1 MKFNHAYVMTGGI
14 ATGKSTVC
22 SLLKMH
28 GFSLIDA
35 DVIAKEQLE
44 DSKSELREVFGDEI
58 FDGTQIN
65 RKKLAN
71 IIFASSEQREKLN
84 ALIHPK
90 VRAEITRQAEIK
102 EKFELP
108 YLMDIPLFFES
119 GDYDCKMS
127 MVVYT
132 PKNIQLDRLVKRE
145 GFALEE
151 AKRRVNAQIDIE
163 EKKKRADWVV
173 DNSKD
178 LKHLQNEVEKFV
190 DYIREQYD
198 GIKV

>member
-1 MKFNHAYVMTGGI
+1 MKFNNAYVMTGGI

-44 DSKSELREVFGDEI
+44 DSKSELREIFGDDI
-58 FDGTQIN
+58 FDGNQIN
-65 RKKLAN
+65 RKKLAD

-132 PKNIQLDRLVKRE
+132 PKDIQLDRLVKRE
-145 GFALEE
+145 GFALDE
-151 AKRRVNAQIDIE
+151 AKRRVGAQIDIE

>member
-28 GFSLIDA
+28 GFSVIDA

-44 DSKSELREVFGDEI
+44 ASKGELREIFGDEI
-58 FDGTQIN
+58 FEVNDID

-71 IIFASSEQREKLN
+71 IIFSSSIQREKLN
-84 ALIHPK
+84 TLIHPK
-90 VRAEITRQAEIK
+90 VRAEINRQAKLK

-119 GDYDCKMS
+119 GDYECKMS

-132 PKNIQLDRLVKRE
+132 PKNIQLDRLINRE
-145 GFALEE
+145 GFSLDE
-151 AKRRVNAQIDIE
+151 ANKRVNAQIDID
-163 EKKKRADWVV
+163 KKKEMADWVV
-173 DNSKD
+173 DNSFD

-190 DYIREQYD
+190 EYIRGQYA

>member
-1 MKFNHAYVMTGGI
+1 MKFNNAYVMTGGI

-44 DSKSELREVFGDEI
+44 DSKSELREIFGDDI

-65 RKKLAN
+65 RKKLAD

-132 PKNIQLDRLVKRE
+132 PKDIQLDRLVKRE

-151 AKRRVNAQIDIE
+151 AKRRVGAQIDIE

>member
-44 DSKSELREVFGDEI
+44 ASKSELREIFGEEI
-58 FDGTQIN
+58 FVGNEVD
-65 RKKLAN
+65 RKKLAD
-71 IIFASSEQREKLN
+71 IIFSSSEQREKLN
-84 ALIHPK
+84 SLIHPK
-90 VRAEITRQAEIK
+90 VRAEISRQAELK

-132 PKNIQLDRLVKRE
+132 PRDIQLDRLVKRE
-145 GFALEE
+145 GFSLEE
-151 AKRRVNAQIDIE
+151 AKLRVDAQLDIE
-163 EKKKRADWVV
+163 LKKKRADWVV

>member
-1 MKFNHAYVMTGGI
+1 MKFNNAYVMTGGI

-44 DSKSELREVFGDEI
+44 DSKSELRDIFGDDI

-84 ALIHPK
+84 VLIHPK
-90 VRAEITRQAEIK
+90 VRAEIIRQAEIK

-132 PKNIQLDRLVKRE
+132 PKDIQLDRLVKRE
-145 GFALEE
+145 GFALDE
-151 AKRRVNAQIDIE
+151 AKRRVGAQIDIE

-178 LKHLQNEVEKFV
+178 LKHLQKEVEKFV

>member
-1 MKFNHAYVMTGGI
+1 MQFNHAYVMTGGI

-22 SLLKMH
+22 ALLKMH

-44 DSKSELREVFGDEI
+44 DSKGELREIFGDKI
-58 FDGTQIN
+58 FDSNAID
-65 RKKLAN
+65 RKKLAD
-71 IIFASSEQREKLN
+71 IIFSSTKQREKLN

-90 VRAEITRQAEIK
+90 VRAEICRQAELK

-119 GDYDCKMS
+119 GDYECRMS

-132 PKNIQLDRLVKRE
+132 PKDIQLDRLVKRE
-145 GFALEE
+145 GFSLEE
-151 AKRRVNAQIDIE
+151 AKRRVAAQIDIE

-190 DYIREQYD
+190 DYIRGQYA

>member
-1 MKFNHAYVMTGGI
+1 MKFNHAYIMTGGI

-28 GFSLIDA
+28 GFSVIDA
-35 DVIAKEQLE
+35 DVIAKKQLE
-44 DSKSELREVFGDEI
+44 DSKSELRDIFGDEI
-58 FDGTQIN
+58 FKNSEID

-71 IIFASSEQREKLN
+71 IIFSSSEQREKLN
-84 ALIHPK
+84 GLIHPK
-90 VRAEITRQAEIK
+90 VRAEISRQAKAK

-108 YLMDIPLFFES
+108 YIMDIPLFFES
-119 GDYDCKMS
+119 GGYECNMS

-132 PKNIQLDRLVKRE
+132 PKDIQLDRLVKRE
-145 GFALEE
+145 GFSLEE
-151 AKRRVNAQIDIE
+151 AKRRVEAQIDIE
-163 EKKKRADWVV
+163 EKKIKADWVV

-190 DYIREQYD
+190 EYIRGQYA

>member
-1 MKFNHAYVMTGGI
+1 MAFNHAYVMTGGI

-44 DSKSELREVFGDEI
+44 SSKSELREIFGDDI
-58 FDGTQIN
+58 FDGNEID
-65 RKKLAN
+65 RKKLAD
-71 IIFASSEQREKLN
+71 IIFSSKVQREKLN
-84 ALIHPK
+84 TLIHPK
-90 VRAEITRQAEIK
+90 VRAEINRQAELK

-132 PKNIQLDRLVKRE
+132 PKDIQLDRLINRE
-145 GFALEE
+145 GLGVEE
-151 AKRRVNAQIDIE
+151 AQRRVDAQIDIE
-163 EKKKRADWVV
+163 EKKNKADWVV
-173 DNSKD
+173 DNSLD

-190 DYIREQYD
+190 EYIRGQYA

>member
-44 DSKSELREVFGDEI
+44 ASKSKLREIFGDEI
-58 FDGTQIN
+58 FDGENID
-65 RKKLAN
+65 RKKLAD
-71 IIFASSEQREKLN
+71 IIFSSTKQREKLN
-84 ALIHPK
+84 SIIHPK
-90 VRAEITRQAEIK
+90 VRAEIERQAELK

-119 GDYDCKMS
+119 GEYECKMS

-132 PKNIQLDRLVKRE
+132 PKVIQLDRLVRRE
-145 GFALEE
+145 GFSLEE
-151 AKRRVNAQIDIE
+151 AKRRVSSQIDIE
-163 EKKKRADWVV
+163 RKKELADWVV

-190 DYIREQYD
+190 DYIRGQYA

>member
-1 MKFNHAYVMTGGI
+1 MALNHAYVMTGGI

-35 DVIAKEQLE
+35 DVIAKGQLE
-44 DSKSELREVFGDEI
+44 SSKKELRDIFGDEI
-58 FDGTQIN
+58 FVLNEID
-65 RKKLAN
+65 RKKLAY
-71 IIFASSEQREKLN
+71 IIFSSKIQREKLN

-90 VRAEITRQAEIK
+90 VRAEINIQTKLK

-108 YLMDIPLFFES
+108 YIMDIPLFFES

-132 PKNIQLDRLVKRE
+132 PKGIQLNRLINRE
-145 GFALEE
+145 GLTREE
-151 AKRRVNAQIDIE
+151 AQRRVDAQIDIE
-163 EKKKRADWVV
+163 EKKKKADWVV
-173 DNSKD
+173 DNSLD

-190 DYIREQYD
+190 EYIRGQYA

>member
-1 MKFNHAYVMTGGI
+1 MTGGI

-35 DVIAKEQLE
+35 DVIAKEKLE
-44 DSKSELREVFGDEI
+44 DSKGELREIFGDEI
-58 FDGTQIN
+58 FDGIVIN

-90 VRAEITRQAEIK
+90 VRAEITKQAELK
-102 EKFELP
+102 EKFGLP

-145 GFALEE
+145 GFALDE
-151 AKRRVNAQIDIE
+151 AKRRVGAQIDIE

>member
-1 MKFNHAYVMTGGI
+1 MAFNHAYVITGSI

-22 SLLKMH
+22 SLLSMR

-35 DVIAKEQLE
+35 DVIAKEKLE
-44 DSKSELREVFGDEI
+44 DSKSELREIFDDEI
-58 FDGTQIN
+58 FNGNQID
-65 RKKLAN
+65 RKKLAD

-90 VRAEITRQAEIK
+90 VRAEIARQAEQK

-132 PKNIQLDRLVKRE
+132 PRDIQLDRLVKRE
-145 GFALEE
+145 GLSLEE
-151 AKRRVNAQIDIE
+151 AKRRVDAQIDIE
-163 EKKKRADWVV
+163 VKKGRADWVV

>member
-28 GFSLIDA
+28 GFSIIDA

-44 DSKSELREVFGDEI
+44 VSKGELREIFGDEI
-58 FDGTQIN
+58 FEVNDIN

-71 IIFASSEQREKLN
+71 IIFSSFIQREKLN

-90 VRAEITRQAEIK
+90 VRAEINRQAKLK

-119 GDYDCKMS
+119 GDYSCKMS

-132 PKNIQLDRLVKRE
+132 PKNIQLDRLINRE
-145 GFALEE
+145 GFSLDE
-151 AKRRVNAQIDIE
+151 ANKRVDAQIDID
-163 EKKKRADWVV
+163 KKKDMADWVV
-173 DNSKD
+173 DNSFD

-190 DYIREQYD
+190 EYIRGQYA

>member
-1 MKFNHAYVMTGGI
+1 MKLNHAYVMTGGI

-28 GFSLIDA
+28 GFSVIDA

-44 DSKSELREVFGDEI
+44 VSKGELREIFGDEI
-58 FDGTQIN
+58 FDVN
-65 RKKLAN
+65 EVDRKKLAN
-71 IIFASSEQREKLN
+71 IIFSSSTQREKLN
-84 ALIHPK
+84 TLIHPK
-90 VRAEITRQAEIK
+90 VRAEINRQAKLK

-119 GDYDCKMS
+119 GDYECKMS

-132 PKNIQLDRLVKRE
+132 PKNIQLDRLINRE
-145 GFALEE
+145 GFSLDE
-151 AKRRVNAQIDIE
+151 ANKRVNAQIDIE
-163 EKKKRADWVV
+163 KKKEMADWVV
-173 DNSKD
+173 DNSFD

-190 DYIREQYD
+190 EYIRGQYA

>member
-1 MKFNHAYVMTGGI
+1 MQFNHAYVMTGGI

-22 SLLKMH
+22 ALLKMH

-44 DSKSELREVFGDEI
+44 DSKGEIREIFGDEI
-58 FDGTQIN
+58 FDSNVID
-65 RKKLAN
+65 RKKLAD
-71 IIFASSEQREKLN
+71 IIFSSTKQREKLN

-90 VRAEITRQAEIK
+90 VRAEISRQAELK

-119 GDYDCKMS
+119 GDYECRMS

-132 PKNIQLDRLVKRE
+132 PKDIQLDRLVKRE
-145 GFALEE
+145 GFSLEE
-151 AKRRVNAQIDIE
+151 AKRRVAAQIDIE

-190 DYIREQYD
+190 DYIRGQYA

>member
-1 MKFNHAYVMTGGI
+1 MKLNHAYVMTGGI

-28 GFSLIDA
+28 GFSVIDA

-44 DSKSELREVFGDEI
+44 VSKGELREIFGDEI
-58 FDGTQIN
+58 FDVN
-65 RKKLAN
+65 EVDRKKLAN
-71 IIFASSEQREKLN
+71 IIFSSSTQREKLN
-84 ALIHPK
+84 TLIHPK
-90 VRAEITRQAEIK
+90 VRAEINRQAKLK

-119 GDYDCKMS
+119 GDYECKMS

-132 PKNIQLDRLVKRE
+132 PKNIQLDRLINRE
-145 GFALEE
+145 GFSLDE
-151 AKRRVNAQIDIE
+151 ANKRVNAQIDID
-163 EKKKRADWVV
+163 KKKEMADWVV
-173 DNSKD
+173 DNSFD

-190 DYIREQYD
+190 EYIRGQYA

>member
-44 DSKSELREVFGDEI
+44 SSKSELRDIFGEEI
-58 FDGTQIN
+58 FDENKID
-65 RKKLAN
+65 RKKLAD
-71 IIFASSEQREKLN
+71 IIFSSSSQREKLN
-84 ALIHPK
+84 TLIHPK
-90 VRAEITRQAEIK
+90 VRAEISRQAQLK

-132 PKNIQLDRLVKRE
+132 PRDIQLDRLVKRE
-145 GFALEE
+145 GFSLEE
-151 AKRRVNAQIDIE
+151 AKRRIDAQIDIE

-173 DNSKD
+173 DNSED

-190 DYIREQYD
+190 DYIRGQYA

>member
-44 DSKSELREVFGDEI
+44 ASKSELRETFGDEI
-58 FDGTQIN
+58 FDGAKID
-65 RKKLAN
+65 RKKLAD
-71 IIFASSEQREKLN
+71 IIFSSSEQREKLN
-84 ALIHPK
+84 ALVHPK
-90 VRAEITRQAEIK
+90 VRAEIERQAELK
-102 EKFELP
+102 EKRELP

-132 PKNIQLDRLVKRE
+132 PKDIQLDRLVKRE
-145 GFALEE
+145 GFSLEE
-151 AKRRVNAQIDIE
+151 AKRRVEAQIDIE
-163 EKKKRADWVV
+163 KKKEMADWVV
-173 DNSKD
+173 DNSSD

-190 DYIREQYD
+190 DYIRGQYD

>member
-1 MKFNHAYVMTGGI
+1 MRLNHAYVMTGGI

-28 GFSLIDA
+28 GFSVIDA

-44 DSKSELREVFGDEI
+44 ASKSELREIFGDEI

-65 RKKLAN
+65 RKKLAD
-71 IIFASSEQREKLN
+71 IIFSSSRQREKLN
-84 ALIHPK
+84 TLIYPK
-90 VRAEITRQAEIK
+90 VRAEINRQAQLK

-132 PKNIQLDRLVKRE
+132 PKNIQLDRLINRE
-145 GFALEE
+145 GLSVEE
-151 AKRRVNAQIDIE
+151 AKARVKAQIDID
-163 EKKKRADWVV
+163 EKKKMADWVV
-173 DNSKD
+173 DNSED

>member
-1 MKFNHAYVMTGGI
+1 MVLNHAYVMTGGI

-35 DVIAKEQLE
+35 DVIAKEKLE
-44 DSKSELREVFGDEI
+44 ASKAELREIFGDEI
-58 FDGTQIN
+58 FDGSNID
-65 RKKLAN
+65 RKKLAD
-71 IIFASSEQREKLN
+71 IIFSSKEQREKLN
-84 ALIHPK
+84 GFIHPK
-90 VRAEITRQAEIK
+90 IRAEITKQAQK
-102 EKFELP
+102 REKFELP

-145 GFALEE
+145 GLSIEE
-151 AKRRVNAQIDIE
+151 AQRRVDAQIDIE
-163 EKKKRADWVV
+163 DKKNRADWVV
-173 DNSKD
+173 DNSSD

-190 DYIREQYD
+190 EYIRGQYA

>member
-1 MKFNHAYVMTGGI
+1 MQFNHAYVMTGGI

-22 SLLKMH
+22 ALLKMH

-44 DSKSELREVFGDEI
+44 ASKGELRKIFSDEVFDESKI
-58 FDGTQIN
+58 D
-65 RKKLAN
+65 RKKLAD
-71 IIFASSEQREKLN
+71 IIFSSYEQREKLN

-90 VRAEITRQAEIK
+90 VRAEISRQAELK

-119 GDYDCKMS
+119 GDYECRMS

-132 PKNIQLDRLVKRE
+132 PKDIQLDRLVKRE
-145 GFALEE
+145 GFSLEE
-151 AKRRVNAQIDIE
+151 AKRRVGAQIDIE
-163 EKKKRADWVV
+163 EKRKRADWVV

-190 DYIREQYD
+190 DYIRGQYA

>member
-1 MKFNHAYVMTGGI
+1 MKFNNAYVMTGGI

-44 DSKSELREVFGDEI
+44 DSKSELREIFGDDI
-58 FDGTQIN
+58 FDGNQIN
-65 RKKLAN
+65 RKKLAD

-90 VRAEITRQAEIK
+90 VRAEINRQAEIK

-132 PKNIQLDRLVKRE
+132 PKDIQLDRLVKRE
-145 GFALEE
+145 GFALDE
-151 AKRRVNAQIDIE
+151 AKRRVGAQIDIE

>member
-28 GFSLIDA
+28 GFSVIDA

-44 DSKSELREVFGDEI
+44 ASKGELREVFGDEI
-58 FDGTQIN
+58 FDGNKIN
-65 RKKLAN
+65 RKKLAD

-90 VRAEITRQAEIK
+90 VRSEINRQAQQK
-102 EKFELP
+102 EKSELP
-108 YLMDIPLFFES
+108 YIIDIPLFFES

-132 PKNIQLDRLVKRE
+132 PKNIQLDRLINRE
-145 GFALEE
+145 GLNVEE
-151 AKRRVNAQIDIE
+151 AKRRIDAQIDID
-163 EKKKRADWVV
+163 EKKKMADWVV
-173 DNSKD
+173 DNSLD

-190 DYIREQYD
+190 DYIRGQYA

>member
-1 MKFNHAYVMTGGI
+1 MTGGI

-22 SLLKMH
+22 SILKMH

-44 DSKSELREVFGDEI
+44 DSKSELREIFNDEI
-58 FDGTQIN
+58 FDGNQIN
-65 RKKLAN
+65 RKKLAD

-90 VRAEITRQAEIK
+90 VRAEIARQAELK
-102 EKFELP
+102 ENFELP
-108 YLMDIPLFFES
+108 YFIDIPLFFES

-127 MVVYT
+127 IVVYT
-132 PKNIQLDRLVKRE
+132 PRDIQLDRLVKRD
-145 GFALEE
+145 GFNLEE
-151 AKRRVNAQIDIE
+151 AKCRVDAQLDIE
-163 EKKKRADWVV
+163 IKKSRADWVI

>member
-22 SLLKMH
+22 ALLKMH

-44 DSKSELREVFGDEI
+44 ASKGELREIFGEEI
-58 FDGTQIN
+58 FDGNVID
-65 RKKLAN
+65 RKKLAD
-71 IIFASSEQREKLN
+71 IIFSSSEQREKLN

-90 VRAEITRQAEIK
+90 IRAEISRQAELK

-119 GDYDCKMS
+119 GDYECRMS

-132 PKNIQLDRLVKRE
+132 PKDIQLDRLVKRE
-145 GFALEE
+145 GFSLEE
-151 AKRRVNAQIDIE
+151 AKRRVGAQIDIE